1 MPSAHQLPCPSIL
14 RGGVFFCPLFL
25 HNELMSNILQ
35 QIFKDHYE
43 EMIYI
48 SHPRPAIVENV
59 DKMIACGDASFGGAM
74 YGCTS
79 CGEMKFVPFRC
90 HSRFCPTCG
99 NMYSVDRTTAMSFK
113 LINCTHRHCV
123 FTIPEELR
131 LFFLADRSL
140 LNCLFS
146 AVRSVVLRMFHKIN
160 KSMNFTPGLIC
171 VLHTFGR
178 SLQWNPHVHCLITEG
193 GVSDNGFWR
202 KVTHFNYRCLRD
214 SFCTALLSEMEWKI
228 GKSFKA
234 TKAMIYRDHKNGFY
248 VYAKPNQCNPKQIA
262 DYIGRYL
269 GRPVIATKRIDKYDG
284 ENVTFHYNR
293 HEDEKLIIETIPALE
308 FIERLIQHI
317 PEKHFKM
324 VRYYGIY
331 ARHRECDKKLY
342 RAISKEKHRIYLS
355 FNLWRV
361 SILHSFGYDPLKC
374 PCCGKTMTVLE
385 IYYNHKPVSL
395 QELYERTMIKHHA
408 RPSPGS
414 SSNAYCS
421 ML

>member
-1 MPSAHQLPCPSIL
+1 MDFEPDFTC
-14 RGGVFFCPLFL
+14 C
-25 HNELMSNILQ
+25 M
-35 QIFKDHYE
+35 
-43 EMIYI
+43 
-48 SHPRPAIVENV
+48 
-59 DKMIACGDASFGGAM
+59 DAS
-74 YGCTS
+74 
-79 CGEMKFVPFRC
+79 V
-90 HSRFCPTCG
+90 PTCRYLNRPYAG
-99 NMYSVDRTTAMSFK
+99 
-113 LINCTHRHCV
+113 
-123 FTIPEELR
+123 
-131 LFFLADRSL
+131 AD
-140 LNCLFS
+140 
-146 AVRSVVLRMFHKIN
+146 KD
-160 KSMNFTPGLIC
+160 
-171 VLHTFGR
+171 TFQYYMIDGF
-178 SLQWNPHVHCLITEG
+178 I
-193 GVSDNGFWR
+193 VSDNIT
-202 KVTHFNYRCLRD
+202 VN
-214 SFCTALLSEMEWKI
+214 SFQTVDYDFVNSDHNPFMIHWLIVNQIDLLNEMEWKI
-228 GKSFKA
+228 GKSFKV